1 MSKIYKFEDVRT
13 LPQTGSP
20 DTIYI
25 RGKEEYI
32 WNEQEEVFERLNW
45 EDQRIWNKWTEQN
58 GDYTTFSAIDISGMS
73 NLNPHEVLVK
83 FTIPAGS
90 SRDITLTAHFIPELS
105 TEETAMPSWYYDANY
120 NGVLAVEFTWTTSIK
135 RIRIISGWT
144 QFKQGASWSSNNAEM
159 AVYYR

>member
-1 MSKIYKFEDVRT
+1 MSKIYKFEKTR
-13 LPQTGSP
+13 LFPNTGSP

-45 EDQRIWNKWTEQN
+45 EDQRIWNKWTEQS
-58 GDYTTFSAIDISGMS
+58 GDYTTFSAIDVQDMKWAY
-73 NLNPHEVLVK
+73 PHEILVK
-83 FTIPAGS
+83 FTIAAGS

-120 NGVLAVEFTWTTSIK
+120 NGILAVEFTWTTLIK

-144 QFKQGASWSSNNAEM
+144 QFKQGASWSSNNAKM
-159 AVYYR
+159 SVYYR